1 MAVSTLPSQ
10 PTELVMSSAGG
21 ENAYA
26 IRVSGDL
33 LSPDVADGQ
42 LSVFDPDAGLGQA
55 GEVVAV
61 WFNGH
66 QTPAVVR
73 LALAVPPF
81 GPSDS
86 DDFMPVLAVHT
97 DRGRRMVGMDRVMR
111 VDRLVGFG
119 EAHAEVSHV

>member
-1 MAVSTLPSQ
+1 MASSTLPSQ
-10 PTELVMSSAGG
+10 STELVSSSEGG

-26 IRVSGDL
+26 IRVLGDL
-33 LSPDVADGQ
+33 LSPDLADGQ
-42 LSVFDPDAGLGQA
+42 IAVFDPDAGLGQA

-61 WFNGH
+61 WLHGH
-66 QTPAVVR
+66 QAPMVVR

-81 GPSDS
+81 GPTES
-86 DDFMPVLAVHT
+86 DDLMPVLAVHT

-119 EAHAEVSHV
+119 GAQAEVSHV